1 VNWYCYFYN
10 EQSYH
15 KKKDMNIVITGAS
28 KGIGK
33 AIAEKFAIPGNSL
46 FLCSRN
52 LGLLEKTAEE
62 ISLKVPGVIIHVK
75 SADLSLKEEAISFA
89 DWVLDFGTPGILVNN
104 AGYYLPGNVMD
115 EPEGNLEIQIN
126 TNLYSAYNVTRKLLP
141 AMIVQGSGHIFNI
154 CSIASLH
161 AYNGGGGYS
170 ISKYALHGFSQNLRN
185 ELKPHGIKVTG
196 VYPGAVLT
204 DSWGNFDNSKG
215 RIMEAKDVG
224 DMIYAAAQLSPQA
237 VVEDILMRPLLG
249 DLN

>member
-1 VNWYCYFYN
+1 
-10 EQSYH
+10 
-15 KKKDMNIVITGAS
+15 
-28 KGIGK
+28 
-33 AIAEKFAIPGNSL
+33 
-46 FLCSRN
+46 
-52 LGLLEKTAEE
+52 
-62 ISLKVPGVIIHVK
+62 
-75 SADLSLKEEAISFA
+75 
-89 DWVLDFGTPGILVNN
+89 
-104 AGYYLPGNVMD
+104 MD
-115 EPEGNLEIQIN
+115 EPDGNLEIQIN

-141 AMIVQGSGHIFNI
+141 AMIAQGRGHIFNI

-204 DSWGNFDNSKG
+204 DSWGNFDNSNG

-224 DMIYAAAQLSPQA
+224 EMIYAASLLSPQA
-237 VVEDILMRPLLG
+237 VVEDIIMRPLLG